1 MTQFSEA
8 NQPRHRHWRAFA
20 AESGGN
26 VAIEMAF
33 LMTFLIMLVLGAY
46 DFGRWATEQATVTQA
61 ARAGTQWAVL
71 DQANAT
77 DTDGMIQAAR
87 DEADDVNN
95 ELVIP
100 TPHLLLPMSGQFD
113 PRELRQR
120 LPRRSVPPHVRPGDG
135 AGRIR
140 AVVRFPGRFQNP
152 VHVLDEHHAGAVNR
166 RKASPMLHRLRSS
179 IQFIRDLRGT
189 AAIEFAFVAPV
200 LFTLTIGTIDVGRMV
215 WSHSMLN
222 HMAREATRYASV
234 RGAESNNTVSKADMQ
249 TYVANRLIG
258 VDPGEVNVTVTWTP
272 SNSSGGTIFIQ
283 LDYQYNF
290 LIGGLV
296 GLDPIAL
303 QGDSAMVVL

>member
-1 MTQFSEA
+1 
-8 NQPRHRHWRAFA
+8 
-20 AESGGN
+20 
-26 VAIEMAF
+26 
-33 LMTFLIMLVLGAY
+33 
-46 DFGRWATEQATVTQA
+46 
-61 ARAGTQWAVL
+61 
-71 DQANAT
+71 
-77 DTDGMIQAAR
+77 
-87 DEADDVNN
+87 
-95 ELVIP
+95 
-100 TPHLLLPMSGQFD
+100 
-113 PRELRQR
+113 
-120 LPRRSVPPHVRPGDG
+120 
-135 AGRIR
+135 
-140 AVVRFPGRFQNP
+140 
-152 VHVLDEHHAGAVNR
+152 
-166 RKASPMLHRLRSS
+166 MLHRLRSS